1 MPSAKPLAKTEN
13 REIKW
18 KFTKCSSGFQAK
30 IWCTLLISLGLT
42 IRRAHLNLSR
52 MNLVPLGRV
61 YKLQSSSLCNFL
73 RPPVL
78 SKSSPQHFFLQ
89 HLNLCS
95 SEQNPNFHTRTKR
108 VKYAAYYWTK
118 YMTMFRLLDRKQ
130 DKDRDTHTHT
140 HCSFKI
146 RRLTTMH

>member
-1 MPSAKPLAKTEN
+1 MPSAKPLTKNEN

-30 IWCTLLISLGLT
+30 ICYIFLISLGLT
-42 IRRAHLNLSR
+42 IRPAHLNLSL
-52 MNLVPLGRV
+52 MSLVPLGRV

-95 SEQNPNFHTRTKR
+95 SEQNPDFHARTN
-108 VKYAAYYWTK
+108 V
-118 YMTMFRLLDRKQ
+118 
-130 DKDRDTHTHT
+130 
-140 HCSFKI
+140 
-146 RRLTTMH
+146 